1 MRKEEYRM
9 ALRILLLHVL
19 LGVSFGNA
27 MSQHVPA
34 FSFSFNQPF
43 GKYAVGFKA
52 VQQYDRSRSFSMDSP
67 SQAGPSAPGR
77 PLQTLIWYPAIP
89 SKTPP
94 MTLGNFEDLVAH
106 ETSFDNPALHGP
118 PQDFVHSFMQGT
130 ENGQTISIENATP
143 EHHRFPVVV
152 YAPSINAPN
161 IENIEICEYLAS
173 YGFVV
178 IASPS
183 MGAASRHMAVET
195 SDANAQAEDILFLI
209 KFSKTLKD
217 VSAKDV
223 AVIGYS
229 WGGTGALLAA
239 TDDPKI
245 RALVSFDGSFRYGP
259 MQSINS
265 AKFTIPLL
273 FFSRGETP
281 LANPTLSDPT
291 QKANARILNEWT
303 HGDLFQI
310 RMLAISHIQFSSL
323 YQRSER
329 FKREGAHFVP
339 AGYSLRD
346 GDESYGWIARYTMEF
361 LKAYLKHD
369 QNAHTYLMRSPSEN
383 DVPAR
388 LMMTSF
394 RPAVRE

>member
-1 MRKEEYRM
+1 M
-9 ALRILLLHVL
+9 ALRILLLYAL
-19 LGVSFGNA
+19 LSASFGNA
-27 MSQHVPA
+27 MSQQVPA
-34 FSFSFNQPF
+34 FSFSFNQLF
-43 GKYAVGFKA
+43 GRYAVGFKT

-67 SQAGPSAPGR
+67 GKVDAPSLGR
-77 PLQTLIWYPAIP
+77 PLQTLIWYPAVP

-94 MTLGNFEDLVAH
+94 MTLGAFEDLVAH
-106 ETSFDNPALHGP
+106 ETSFGKPALHGP

-130 ENGQTISIENATP
+130 ESGQTVSIENAAP

-152 YAPSINAPN
+152 YAPSLNAPN
-161 IENIEICEYLAS
+161 IENIELCEYLAS

-183 MGAASRHMAVET
+183 MGAASRHMAINT
-195 SDANAQAEDILFLI
+195 SDANAQAEDILFLVR
-209 KFSKTLKD
+209 FSKTLKD
-217 VSAKDV
+217 VNAREV

-229 WGGTGALLAA
+229 WGGTGALIAA
-239 TDDPKI
+239 ADDPEI
-245 RALVSFDGSFRYGP
+245 RALVSLDGSFRYGP
-259 MQSINS
+259 VQSVNP

-273 FFSRGETP
+273 FFNRGETP
-281 LANPTLSDPT
+281 LATPTLNDPK

-323 YQRSER
+323 YQRSGR
-329 FKREGAHFVP
+329 FKREGAQFIP

-361 LKAYLKHD
+361 LKAYLEHNQD
-369 QNAHTYLMRSPSEN
+369 AHTYLMRSPSEN

-388 LMMTSF
+388 LMTTSF